1 MRITGDRGADQIG
14 GCVYEYESNKSRFW
28 DWDWD
33 MVIVRPLVKIKTKY
47 GEISSETAAQRIYI
61 FPYKTLLTNE
71 DTPSF

>member
-1 MRITGDRGADQIG
+1 MRITGDRGAGQIG
-14 GCVYEYESNKSRFW
+14 GCVSEYESNKSRFW
-28 DWDWD
+28 DWNWD
-33 MVIVRPLVKIKTKY
+33 TVIVRPLVKIKTKY